1 MANEESAMTTW
12 MFRLAR
18 RTLNGVLVLAA
29 VATSMPAEAG
39 NWGAR
44 REYREGMREVAR
56 ERREMRREILSSG
69 SRAEARRE
77 YREGMREIAR
87 ERSEARRE
95 VRRELR
101 YGRWDRD
108 RTGDFIAGVV
118 LGAVIAAAVRGS
130 APPPPAPGL
139 CWYWSD
145 PFQEH
150 GYWDRCGA
158 Y

>member
-1 MANEESAMTTW
+1 MKTGLI
-12 MFRLAR
+12 RLAR
-18 RTLNGVLVLAA
+18 SLFHATLLLTV
-29 VATSMPAEAG
+29 VATSMPASAS

-44 REYREGMREVAR
+44 REYREGMREIAR

-69 SRAEARRE
+69 SRADARRE

-87 ERSEARRE
+87 ERREMRRE
-95 VRRELR
+95 VRREVR

-108 RTGDFIAGVV
+108 RNRTGDIVAGVV
-118 LGAVIAAAVRGS
+118 LGAVIVAAVRGS

-145 PFQEH
+145 PYQEN

>member
-1 MANEESAMTTW
+1 MTTW
-12 MFRLAR
+12 IIRPAR
-18 RTLNGVLVLAA
+18 GVLNAVLALA
-29 VATSMPAEAG
+29 VVATSIPAEAG

-44 REYREGMREVAR
+44 REYREGMREIAR

-87 ERSEARRE
+87 ERREVRRE

-108 RTGDFIAGVV
+108 RTGDLVAGVV

-130 APPPPAPGL
+130 APSAPAPGL

-145 PFQEH
+145 PYQER

>member
-1 MANEESAMTTW
+1 MTTW
-12 MFRLAR
+12 MVRLTRGA
-18 RTLNGVLVLAA
+18 LSGVLVLA
-29 VATSMPAEAG
+29 VLATSMPAEAR

-44 REYREGMREVAR
+44 REFREGAREIAR

-77 YREGMREIAR
+77 YREGMREIGR
-87 ERSEARRE
+87 ERREMRRE
-95 VRRELR
+95 VRREIR
-101 YGRWDRD
+101 HGRWDRN
-108 RTGDFIAGVV
+108 RTGEIIAGVA
-118 LGAVIAAAVRGS
+118 LGAVVIAAVRGS

-145 PFQEH
+145 PYQEQ
-150 GYWDRCGA
+150 GFWDRCGA

>member
-1 MANEESAMTTW
+1 MTTSPI
-12 MFRLAR
+12 RLAR
-18 RTLNGVLVLAA
+18 GALHATLVLAV
-29 VATSMPAEAG
+29 VATSLPAAAG

-44 REYREGMREVAR
+44 REFREGMREIAR

-87 ERSEARRE
+87 ERREMRRE
-95 VRRELR
+95 VRREVR

-108 RTGDFIAGVV
+108 RDRRGDIVAGVV

-130 APPPPAPGL
+130 TPSPPAPGL

-145 PFQEH
+145 SYQEN

>member
-1 MANEESAMTTW
+1 MEKRLI
-12 MFRLAR
+12 RLAR
-18 RTLNGVLVLAA
+18 GALHITLLLAV
-29 VATSMPAEAG
+29 VATSMPAAAS

-44 REYREGMREVAR
+44 REYREGMREIAR

-77 YREGMREIAR
+77 YREGMREIGR
-87 ERSEARRE
+87 ERREMRRE
-95 VRRELR
+95 VRREIR
-101 YGRWDRD
+101 YGGWDRN
-108 RTGDFIAGVV
+108 RNRAGDIVAGVV
-118 LGAVIAAAVRGS
+118 LGAVIGAAVRGS

-145 PFQEH
+145 PYQEN